1 MSVNI
6 PELNHRPLLVCIGG
20 AHSSCGK
27 TTLAECLLRRL
38 ARKKN
43 GAWGAIKYTQTAFYT
58 SLSDAADT
66 INQSDKDT
74 TRLLSAGARSAQ
86 WIQSPRH
93 ELDEILRI
101 AIDKF
106 WNMDGILVEGNSPTE
121 HIDFDVVAFV
131 FGEDPLKIKD
141 SAKRALEKASV
152 LILREFPPDANHL
165 PYVPLSCGVKTCN
178 IAAYSEQWD
187 ACSASDEPSK
197 VDWNN
202 CAEVVMDEI
211 IRKEIENTLTG
222 LSRDGRISCEQAR
235 KAAEALGVSYNKLG
249 KAANLLKIRITSCE
263 LGCF

>member
-6 PELNHRPLLVCIGG
+6 PELNHKPLLVCIGG

-27 TTLAECLLRRL
+27 TTLAECLLKRL
-38 ARKKN
+38 TGRKN
-43 GAWGAIKYTQTAFYT
+43 GSWGAIKYTQTAFYT

-74 TRLLSAGARSAQ
+74 TRLLSAGASSAQ

-93 ELDEILRI
+93 DLEEILSI
-101 AIDKF
+101 AINKF
-106 WNMDGILVEGNSPTE
+106 WEMDGILVEGNSPAE

-131 FGEDPLKIKD
+131 FGEDPMKIKD

-152 LILREFPPDANHL
+152 LILRAFPPDLNHM

-187 ACSASDEPSK
+187 ACCASGENK
-197 VDWNN
+197 VDWDS

-222 LSRDGRISCEQAR
+222 LSQDGRISCAQAR
-235 KAAEALGVSYNKLG
+235 KAAEALGVSYDKVG
-249 KAANLLKIRITSCE
+249 ETANLLNIRITSCE